1 MDEDEDEGGGVAGD
15 GEIEGRIEGR
25 GGVDCKS
32 GTNKVSRVDS
42 VPTVTVG
49 AALLIAMSNHDMM
62 TETNASCGSGH
73 HCRRLV

>member
-1 MDEDEDEGGGVAGD
+1 MDEDEEGGGVAGD

-32 GTNKVSRVDS
+32 ETNKVSRVDL

-62 TETNASCGSGH
+62 TETNASCSSGH
-73 HCRRLV
+73 RCRRLV